1 MVRIRRDKIR
11 MTTAIAHPNI
21 ALVKY
26 WGKQNKTLN
35 HPASPSVSI
44 TLDSLTTTTKVATST
59 ETRLVLNGKRI
70 EDLKVAN
77 FLDLF
82 RQQFGLPPVSV
93 ETDNNF
99 PTGAGLASSASGFA
113 ALVTALSE
121 HFQLGLNLSTL
132 SEWARRGSAS
142 SARSIYGGFVTLQ
155 GPDWRADQLAKESHW
170 ELEICIIVTNEGP
183 KKISSTTG
191 MKSSE
196 ATSPFYLEWIKTADS
211 DFEIAKEAIVERDFI
226 KLSEVAEQNCLKM
239 HSVIHT
245 SQPAISY
252 WAPGTVSAMEQ
263 VREIRNAGTPAFFTM
278 DAGPQVKVIYPRQ
291 CRAIIQ
297 KSLEELKN
305 VRLIWAS
312 IGPGAHLV

>member
-1 MVRIRRDKIR
+1 

-26 WGKQNKTLN
+26 WGKQNHILN
-35 HPASPSVSI
+35 YPASPSLSI
-44 TLDSLTTTTKVATST
+44 TLDSLVTKTKVSAST
-59 ETRLVLNGKRI
+59 ETRLLLNGKRN
-70 EDLKVAN
+70 EDLKVAK

-82 RQQFGLPPVSV
+82 REKFELPPVSV

-113 ALVTALSE
+113 ALVTALNE
-121 HFQLGLNLSTL
+121 NFQLGLSLSSL

-142 SARSIYGGFVTLQ
+142 AARSIFGGFVTLQ
-155 GPDWRADQLAKESHW
+155 GPNWRADQLAKEPHW
-170 ELEICIIVTNEGP
+170 DLEICIVVINEGP

-191 MKSSE
+191 MKTSE
-196 ATSPFYLEWIKTADS
+196 ATSPFYLEWIKSADS
-211 DFEIAKEAIVERDFI
+211 DFEIAKKAIIERDFV
-226 KLSEVAEQNCLKM
+226 KLSEVSEQNCLKM
-239 HSVIHT
+239 HSVMHT

-252 WAPGTVSAMEQ
+252 WAPGTVLAMEL
-263 VREIRNAGTPAFFTM
+263 VREIRSAGTPAFFTM
-278 DAGPQVKVIYPRQ
+278 DAGPQVKVIYPKQYRT
-291 CRAIIQ
+291 IIQ

-312 IGPGAHLV
+312 LGPGAHLI

>member
-1 MVRIRRDKIR
+1 

-26 WGKQNKTLN
+26 WGKQNHILN
-35 HPASPSVSI
+35 YPASPSLSI
-44 TLDSLTTTTKVATST
+44 TLDSLITKTKVSAST
-59 ETRLVLNGKRI
+59 ETRLLLNGKRN
-70 EDLKVAN
+70 EDLKVAK

-82 RQQFGLPPVSV
+82 REKFELPPVSV

-113 ALVTALSE
+113 ALVTALNE
-121 HFQLGLNLSTL
+121 NFQLGLSLSSL

-142 SARSIYGGFVTLQ
+142 AARSIFGGFVTLQ
-155 GPDWRADQLAKESHW
+155 GPNWRADQLAKELHW
-170 ELEICIIVTNEGP
+170 DLEICIVVINEGP

-191 MKSSE
+191 MKTSE
-196 ATSPFYLEWIKTADS
+196 ATSPFYSEWIKSADS
-211 DFEIAKEAIVERDFI
+211 DFEIAKKAIIERDFV
-226 KLSEVAEQNCLKM
+226 KLSEVSEQNCLKM
-239 HSVIHT
+239 HSVMHT

-252 WAPGTVSAMEQ
+252 WAPGTVLAMEL
-263 VREIRNAGTPAFFTM
+263 VREIRSAGTPAFFTM
-278 DAGPQVKVIYPRQ
+278 DAGPQVKVIYPKKYRT
-291 CRAIIQ
+291 IIQ

-312 IGPGAHLV
+312 LGPGAHLI

>member
-1 MVRIRRDKIR
+1 

-26 WGKQNKTLN
+26 WGKQNHILN
-35 HPASPSVSI
+35 YPASPSLSI
-44 TLDSLTTTTKVATST
+44 TLDSLITKTKVSAST
-59 ETRLVLNGKRI
+59 ETRHLLNGKRN
-70 EDLKVAN
+70 EDLKVAK

-82 RQQFGLPPVSV
+82 REKFELPPVSV

-113 ALVTALSE
+113 ALVTALNE
-121 HFQLGLNLSTL
+121 NFQLGLSLSSL

-142 SARSIYGGFVTLQ
+142 AARSIFGGFVTLQ
-155 GPDWRADQLAKESHW
+155 GPNWRADQLAKEPHW
-170 ELEICIIVTNEGP
+170 DLEICIVVINEGP

-191 MKSSE
+191 MKTSE
-196 ATSPFYLEWIKTADS
+196 ATSPFYLEWIKSADL
-211 DFEIAKEAIVERDFI
+211 DFEIAKKAIIERDFV
-226 KLSEVAEQNCLKM
+226 KLSEVSEQNCLKM
-239 HSVIHT
+239 HSVMHT

-252 WAPGTVSAMEQ
+252 WAPGTVLAMEL
-263 VREIRNAGTPAFFTM
+263 VREIRSTGTPAFFTM
-278 DAGPQVKVIYPRQ
+278 DAGPQVKVIYPKKYRTT
-291 CRAIIQ
+291 IQ

-312 IGPGAHLV
+312 LGPGAHLI

>member
-1 MVRIRRDKIR
+1 

-26 WGKQNKTLN
+26 WGKQNHILN
-35 HPASPSVSI
+35 YPASPSLSI
-44 TLDSLTTTTKVATST
+44 TLDNLMTKTKVSASK
-59 ETRLVLNGKRI
+59 ETRLLLNGKRN
-70 EDLKVAN
+70 EDLKVAK

-82 RQQFGLPPVSV
+82 REKFELPPVSI

-113 ALVTALSE
+113 ALVTALNE
-121 HFQLGLNLSTL
+121 NFQLGLSLSSL

-142 SARSIYGGFVTLQ
+142 AARSIFGGFVTLQ
-155 GPDWRADQLAKESHW
+155 GPNWRADQLAKEPHW
-170 ELEICIIVTNEGP
+170 DLEICIVVINEGP

-191 MKSSE
+191 MKTSE
-196 ATSPFYLEWIKTADS
+196 ATSPFYLEWIKSADS
-211 DFEIAKEAIVERDFI
+211 DFEIAKKAIVERDFV
-226 KLSEVAEQNCLKM
+226 KLSEVSEQNCLKM
-239 HSVIHT
+239 HSVMHT

-252 WAPGTVSAMEQ
+252 WAPGTVLAMEL
-263 VREIRNAGTPAFFTM
+263 VREIRSTGTPAFFTM
-278 DAGPQVKVIYPRQ
+278 DAGPQVKVIYPKKYRTT
-291 CRAIIQ
+291 IQ

-312 IGPGAHLV
+312 LGPGAHLI

>member
-1 MVRIRRDKIR
+1 

-26 WGKQNKTLN
+26 WGKQNHILN
-35 HPASPSVSI
+35 YPASPSLSI
-44 TLDSLTTTTKVATST
+44 TLDSLITKTKVSAST
-59 ETRLVLNGKRI
+59 ETRLLLNGKRN
-70 EDLKVAN
+70 EDLKVAK

-82 RQQFGLPPVSV
+82 REKFKLPPVCV

-113 ALVTALSE
+113 ALVTALNE
-121 HFQLGLNLSTL
+121 NFQLGLSLSSL

-142 SARSIYGGFVTLQ
+142 AARSIFGGFVTLQ
-155 GPDWRADQLAKESHW
+155 GPNWRADQLAKELHW
-170 ELEICIIVTNEGP
+170 DLEICIVVVNEGP

-191 MKSSE
+191 MKTSE
-196 ATSPFYLEWIKTADS
+196 ATSPFYLEWIKSADS
-211 DFEIAKEAIVERDFI
+211 DFEIAKKAIIERDFV
-226 KLSEVAEQNCLKM
+226 KLSEVSEQNCLKM
-239 HSVIHT
+239 HSVMHT

-252 WAPGTVSAMEQ
+252 WAPGTVLAMELG
-263 VREIRNAGTPAFFTM
+263 REIRSAGIPTFFTM
-278 DAGPQVKVIYPRQ
+278 DAGPQVKVIYPKQYRKT
-291 CRAIIQ
+291 IQ

-312 IGPGAHLV
+312 LGPGAHLI

>member
-1 MVRIRRDKIR
+1 

-26 WGKQNKTLN
+26 WGKQNHILN
-35 HPASPSVSI
+35 YPASPSLSI
-44 TLDSLTTTTKVATST
+44 TLDSLITKTKVSAST
-59 ETRLVLNGKRI
+59 ETRLLLNGKRN
-70 EDLKVAN
+70 EDLKVAK

-82 RQQFGLPPVSV
+82 REKFELPPVSV

-113 ALVTALSE
+113 ALVTALNE
-121 HFQLGLNLSTL
+121 NFQLGLSLSSL

-142 SARSIYGGFVTLQ
+142 AARSIFGGFVTLQ
-155 GPDWRADQLAKESHW
+155 GPNWRADQLAKEPHW
-170 ELEICIIVTNEGP
+170 DLEICIVVINEGP

-191 MKSSE
+191 MKTSE
-196 ATSPFYLEWIKTADS
+196 ATSPFYLEWIKSADS
-211 DFEIAKEAIVERDFI
+211 DFEITKKAIIERDFVR
-226 KLSEVAEQNCLKM
+226 LSEVSEQNCLKM
-239 HSVIHT
+239 HSVMHT

-252 WAPGTVSAMEQ
+252 WAPGTVLAMER
-263 VREIRNAGTPAFFTM
+263 VREIRSTGTPAFFTM
-278 DAGPQVKVIYPRQ
+278 DAGPQVKVIYPKQYRT
-291 CRAIIQ
+291 IIQ

-312 IGPGAHLV
+312 LGPGAHLI

>member
-1 MVRIRRDKIR
+1 

-26 WGKQNKTLN
+26 WGKQNHILN
-35 HPASPSVSI
+35 YPASPSLSI
-44 TLDSLTTTTKVATST
+44 TLDSLITKTKVSAST
-59 ETRLVLNGKRI
+59 ETRLLLNGKRN
-70 EDLKVAN
+70 EDLKVAK

-82 RQQFGLPPVSV
+82 REKFELPPVSV

-113 ALVTALSE
+113 ALVTALNE
-121 HFQLGLNLSTL
+121 NFQLGLSLSSL

-142 SARSIYGGFVTLQ
+142 AARSIFGGFVTLQ
-155 GPDWRADQLAKESHW
+155 GPNWRADQLAKEPHW
-170 ELEICIIVTNEGP
+170 DLEICIVVINEGP

-191 MKSSE
+191 MKTSE
-196 ATSPFYLEWIKTADS
+196 ATSPFYLEWIKSADS
-211 DFEIAKEAIVERDFI
+211 DFEIAKKAIIERDFV
-226 KLSEVAEQNCLKM
+226 KLSEVSEQNCLKM
-239 HSVIHT
+239 HSVMHT

-252 WAPGTVSAMEQ
+252 WAPGTVLAMEL
-263 VREIRNAGTPAFFTM
+263 VREIRSTGTPAFFTM
-278 DAGPQVKVIYPRQ
+278 DAGPQVKVIYPKQHRT
-291 CRAIIQ
+291 IIQ

-312 IGPGAHLV
+312 LGPGAHLI

>member
-1 MVRIRRDKIR
+1 

-26 WGKQNKTLN
+26 WGKQNHILN
-35 HPASPSVSI
+35 YPASPSLSI
-44 TLDSLTTTTKVATST
+44 TLDSLITKTKVSAST
-59 ETRLVLNGKRI
+59 ETLLMLNGKRN
-70 EDLKVAN
+70 EDLKVAK

-82 RQQFGLPPVSV
+82 REKFELPPVSV

-113 ALVTALSE
+113 ALVTALNE
-121 HFQLGLNLSTL
+121 NFQLGLSLSSL

-142 SARSIYGGFVTLQ
+142 AARSIFGGFVTLQ
-155 GPDWRADQLAKESHW
+155 GPNWRADQLAKEPHW
-170 ELEICIIVTNEGP
+170 DLEICIVVINEGP

-191 MKSSE
+191 MKTSE
-196 ATSPFYLEWIKTADS
+196 ATSPFYLEWIKSADS
-211 DFEIAKEAIVERDFI
+211 DFEIAKKAIIERDFV
-226 KLSEVAEQNCLKM
+226 KLSEVSEQNCLKM
-239 HSVIHT
+239 HSVMHT

-252 WAPGTVSAMEQ
+252 WAPGTVLAMEL
-263 VREIRNAGTPAFFTM
+263 VREIRSTGTPAFFTM
-278 DAGPQVKVIYPRQ
+278 DAGPQVKVIYPKKFRT
-291 CRAIIQ
+291 IIQ

-312 IGPGAHLV
+312 LGPGAHLI

>member
-1 MVRIRRDKIR
+1 

-26 WGKQNKTLN
+26 WGKQNHILN
-35 HPASPSVSI
+35 YPASPSLSI
-44 TLDSLTTTTKVATST
+44 TLDSLITKTKVSAST
-59 ETRLVLNGKRI
+59 ETRLLLNGKRN
-70 EDLKVAN
+70 EDLKVAK

-82 RQQFGLPPVSV
+82 REKFELPPVSV

-113 ALVTALSE
+113 ALVTALNE
-121 HFQLGLNLSTL
+121 NFQLGLSLSSL

-142 SARSIYGGFVTLQ
+142 AARSIFGGFVTLQ
-155 GPDWRADQLAKESHW
+155 GPNWRADQLAKEPHW
-170 ELEICIIVTNEGP
+170 DLEICIVVINEGP

-191 MKSSE
+191 MKTSE
-196 ATSPFYLEWIKTADS
+196 ATSPFYLEWIKSADS
-211 DFEIAKEAIVERDFI
+211 DFEIAKKAIIERDFV
-226 KLSEVAEQNCLKM
+226 KLSEVSEQNCLKM
-239 HSVIHT
+239 HSVMHT

-252 WAPGTVSAMEQ
+252 WAPGTVLAMEL
-263 VREIRNAGTPAFFTM
+263 VREIRSAGTPAFFTM
-278 DAGPQVKVIYPRQ
+278 DAGPQVKVIYPKKYRT
-291 CRAIIQ
+291 IIQ

-312 IGPGAHLV
+312 LGPGAHLI

>member
-1 MVRIRRDKIR
+1 

-26 WGKQNKTLN
+26 WGKQNHILN
-35 HPASPSVSI
+35 YPASPSLSI
-44 TLDSLTTTTKVATST
+44 TLDSLITKTKVSAST
-59 ETRLVLNGKRI
+59 ETRLLLNGKRN
-70 EDLKVAN
+70 EDLKVAK

-82 RQQFGLPPVSV
+82 REKFELPPVSV

-113 ALVTALSE
+113 ALVTALNE
-121 HFQLGLNLSTL
+121 NFQLGLSLSSL

-142 SARSIYGGFVTLQ
+142 AARSIFGGFVTLQ
-155 GPDWRADQLAKESHW
+155 GPNWRADQLAKEPHW
-170 ELEICIIVTNEGP
+170 DLEICIVVINEGP

-191 MKSSE
+191 MKTSE
-196 ATSPFYLEWIKTADS
+196 ATSPFYLEWIKSADL
-211 DFEIAKEAIVERDFI
+211 DFEIAKKAIVERDFV
-226 KLSEVAEQNCLKM
+226 KLSEVSEQNCLKM
-239 HSVIHT
+239 HSVMHT

-252 WAPGTVSAMEQ
+252 WAPGTVLAMEM
-263 VREIRNAGTPAFFTM
+263 VREIRSAGTPAFFTM
-278 DAGPQVKVIYPRQ
+278 DAGPQVKVIYPKKYRT
-291 CRAIIQ
+291 IIQ

-312 IGPGAHLV
+312 LGPGAHLI

>member
-1 MVRIRRDKIR
+1 

-26 WGKQNKTLN
+26 WGKQNHILN
-35 HPASPSVSI
+35 YPASPSLSI
-44 TLDSLTTTTKVATST
+44 TLDRLTTKTKVSAST
-59 ETRLVLNGKRI
+59 ETRLLLNGKRN
-70 EDLKVAN
+70 EDLKVAK

-82 RQQFGLPPVSV
+82 REQFELPPVSV

-113 ALVTALSE
+113 ALVTALNE
-121 HFQLGLNLSTL
+121 NFQLGLSLSSL

-142 SARSIYGGFVTLQ
+142 AARSIYGGFVTLQ
-155 GPDWRADQLAKESHW
+155 GPNWRADQLAKEPHW
-170 ELEICIIVTNEGP
+170 DLEICIVVINEGP

-191 MKSSE
+191 MKTSE
-196 ATSPFYLEWIKTADS
+196 ATSPFYLEWIKSADS
-211 DFEIAKEAIVERDFI
+211 DFEIAKKAIIERDFVR
-226 KLSEVAEQNCLKM
+226 LSEVSEQNCLKM
-239 HSVIHT
+239 HSVMHT

-252 WAPGTVSAMEQ
+252 WAPGTVLAMEL
-263 VREIRNAGTPAFFTM
+263 VREIRSTGTPAFFTM
-278 DAGPQVKVIYPRQ
+278 DAGPQVKVIYPKKYRT
-291 CRAIIQ
+291 IIQ

-312 IGPGAHLV
+312 IGPGAHLI

>member
-1 MVRIRRDKIR
+1 

-26 WGKQNKTLN
+26 WGKQNHILN
-35 HPASPSVSI
+35 YPASPSLSI
-44 TLDSLTTTTKVATST
+44 TLDSLVTKTKVSAST
-59 ETRLVLNGKRI
+59 ETRLLLNGKRN
-70 EDLKVAN
+70 EDLKVAK

-82 RQQFGLPPVSV
+82 REKFELPPVSV

-113 ALVTALSE
+113 ALVTALNE
-121 HFQLGLNLSTL
+121 NFQLGLSLSSL

-142 SARSIYGGFVTLQ
+142 AARSIFGGFVTLQ
-155 GPDWRADQLAKESHW
+155 GPNWRADQLAKEPHW
-170 ELEICIIVTNEGP
+170 DLEICIVVINEGP

-191 MKSSE
+191 MKTSE
-196 ATSPFYLEWIKTADS
+196 ATSPFYLEWIKSADS
-211 DFEIAKEAIVERDFI
+211 DFEIAKKAIIERNFM
-226 KLSEVAEQNCLKM
+226 KLSEVSEQNCLKM
-239 HSVIHT
+239 HSVMHT

-252 WAPGTVSAMEQ
+252 WAPGTVSAMEL
-263 VREIRNAGTPAFFTM
+263 VREIRITGTPAFFTM
-278 DAGPQVKVIYPRQ
+278 DAGPQVKVIYPKQYRT
-291 CRAIIQ
+291 IIQ

-312 IGPGAHLV
+312 IGPGAHLI

>member
-1 MVRIRRDKIR
+1 

-26 WGKQNKTLN
+26 WGKQNHILN
-35 HPASPSVSI
+35 YPASPSLSI
-44 TLDSLTTTTKVATST
+44 TLDSLVTKTKVSAST
-59 ETRLVLNGKRI
+59 ETRLLLNGKRN
-70 EDLKVAN
+70 EDLKVAK

-82 RQQFGLPPVSV
+82 REKFELPPVSV

-113 ALVTALSE
+113 ALVTALNE
-121 HFQLGLNLSTL
+121 NFQLGLSLSSL

-142 SARSIYGGFVTLQ
+142 AARSIFGGFVTLQ
-155 GPDWRADQLAKESHW
+155 GPNWRADQLAKELHW
-170 ELEICIIVTNEGP
+170 DLEICIVVINEGP

-191 MKSSE
+191 MKTSE
-196 ATSPFYLEWIKTADS
+196 ATSPFYLEWIKSADS
-211 DFEIAKEAIVERDFI
+211 DFEIAKKAIIERDFV
-226 KLSEVAEQNCLKM
+226 KLSEVSEQNCLKM
-239 HSVIHT
+239 HSVMHT

-252 WAPGTVSAMEQ
+252 WAPGTVLAMEL
-263 VREIRNAGTPAFFTM
+263 VREIRSTGTPAFFTM
-278 DAGPQVKVIYPRQ
+278 DAGPQVKVIYPKQYRT
-291 CRAIIQ
+291 IIQ

-312 IGPGAHLV
+312 IGPGAHLI

>member
-1 MVRIRRDKIR
+1 

-26 WGKQNKTLN
+26 WGKQNHILN
-35 HPASPSVSI
+35 YPASPSLSI
-44 TLDSLTTTTKVATST
+44 TLDSLITKTKVSAST
-59 ETRLVLNGKRI
+59 ETRLLLNGKRN
-70 EDLKVAN
+70 EDLKVAK

-82 RQQFGLPPVSV
+82 REKFELPPVSV

-113 ALVTALSE
+113 ALVTALNE
-121 HFQLGLNLSTL
+121 NFQLGLSLSSL

-142 SARSIYGGFVTLQ
+142 AARSIFGGFVTLQ
-155 GPDWRADQLAKESHW
+155 GPNWRADQLAKEPHW
-170 ELEICIIVTNEGP
+170 DLEICIVVINEGP

-191 MKSSE
+191 MKTSE
-196 ATSPFYLEWIKTADS
+196 ATSPFYLEWIKSADS
-211 DFEIAKEAIVERDFI
+211 DFEIAKKAIIERDFV
-226 KLSEVAEQNCLKM
+226 KLSEVSEQNCLKM
-239 HSVIHT
+239 HSVMHT

-252 WAPGTVSAMEQ
+252 WAPGTVLAMQ
-263 VREIRNAGTPAFFTM
+263 LVREIRSTGTPAFFTM
-278 DAGPQVKVIYPRQ
+278 DAGPQVKVIYPKQYRT
-291 CRAIIQ
+291 IIQ

-312 IGPGAHLV
+312 LGPGAHLI

>member
-1 MVRIRRDKIR
+1 

-26 WGKQNKTLN
+26 WGKQNKILN
-35 HPASPSVSI
+35 HPASPSLSI
-44 TLDSLTTTTKVATST
+44 TLDSLITKTKVSAST
-59 ETRLVLNGKRI
+59 ETRLLLNGKRN
-70 EDLKVAN
+70 EDLKVAK

-82 RQQFGLPPVSV
+82 REKFELPPVSV

-113 ALVTALSE
+113 ALVTALNE
-121 HFQLGLNLSTL
+121 NFQLGLSLSTL

-142 SARSIYGGFVTLQ
+142 AARSIFGGFVTLQ
-155 GPDWRADQLAKESHW
+155 GPNWKADQLAKELHW
-170 ELEICIIVTNEGP
+170 DLEICIVVINEGP

-191 MKSSE
+191 MTTSE
-196 ATSPFYLEWIKTADS
+196 ATSPFYLEWIKSADS
-211 DFEIAKEAIVERDFI
+211 DFEIAKKAIIERDFV
-226 KLSEVAEQNCLKM
+226 KLSEVSEQNCLKM
-239 HSVIHT
+239 HSVMHT

-252 WAPGTVSAMEQ
+252 WAPGTVLAMEL
-263 VREIRNAGTPAFFTM
+263 VREIRSTGTPAFFTM
-278 DAGPQVKVIYPRQ
+278 DAGPQVKVIYPKQYRT
-291 CRAIIQ
+291 IIQ

-312 IGPGAHLV
+312 IGPGAHLI

>member
-1 MVRIRRDKIR
+1 

-26 WGKQNKTLN
+26 WGKQNHILN
-35 HPASPSVSI
+35 YPASPSLSI
-44 TLDSLTTTTKVATST
+44 TLDSLITKTKVSAST
-59 ETRLVLNGKRI
+59 ETRLLLNGKRN
-70 EDLKVAN
+70 EDLKVAK

-82 RQQFGLPPVSV
+82 REKFELPPVSV

-113 ALVTALSE
+113 ALVTALNE
-121 HFQLGLNLSTL
+121 NFQLGLSLSSL

-142 SARSIYGGFVTLQ
+142 AARSIFGGFVTLQ
-155 GPDWRADQLAKESHW
+155 GPNWRADQLAKEPHW
-170 ELEICIIVTNEGP
+170 DLEICIVVINEGP

-191 MKSSE
+191 MKTSE
-196 ATSPFYLEWIKTADS
+196 ATSPFYLEWLKSAES
-211 DFEIAKEAIVERDFI
+211 DFEIAKKAIIERDFV
-226 KLSEVAEQNCLKM
+226 KLSEVSEQNCLKM
-239 HSVIHT
+239 HSVMHT

-252 WAPGTVSAMEQ
+252 WAPGTVLAMEL
-263 VREIRNAGTPAFFTM
+263 VREIRSTGTPAFFTM
-278 DAGPQVKVIYPRQ
+278 DAGPQVKVIYPKKYRT
-291 CRAIIQ
+291 IIQ

-312 IGPGAHLV
+312 LGPGAHLI

>member
-1 MVRIRRDKIR
+1 

-26 WGKQNKTLN
+26 WGKQNHILN
-35 HPASPSVSI
+35 YPASPSLSI
-44 TLDSLTTTTKVATST
+44 TLDSLITKTKVSAST
-59 ETRLVLNGKRI
+59 ETRLLLNGKRN
-70 EDLKVAN
+70 EDLKVAK

-82 RQQFGLPPVSV
+82 REKFELPPVSV

-113 ALVTALSE
+113 ALVTALNE
-121 HFQLGLNLSTL
+121 NFQLGLSLSTL

-142 SARSIYGGFVTLQ
+142 AARSIFGGFVTLQ
-155 GPDWRADQLAKESHW
+155 GPNWKADQLAKELHW
-170 ELEICIIVTNEGP
+170 DLEICIVVINEGP

-191 MKSSE
+191 MKTSE
-196 ATSPFYLEWIKTADS
+196 ATSPFYLEWIKSADS
-211 DFEIAKEAIVERDFI
+211 DFEIAKKAIIERDFV
-226 KLSEVAEQNCLKM
+226 KLSEVSEQNCLKM
-239 HSVIHT
+239 HSVMHT

-252 WAPGTVSAMEQ
+252 WAPGTVLAMEL
-263 VREIRNAGTPAFFTM
+263 VREIRSTGTPAFFTM
-278 DAGPQVKVIYPRQ
+278 DAGPQVKVIYPKQYRT
-291 CRAIIQ
+291 IIQ

-312 IGPGAHLV
+312 IGPGAHLI

>member
-1 MVRIRRDKIR
+1 

-26 WGKQNKTLN
+26 WGKQNHILN
-35 HPASPSVSI
+35 YPASPSLSI
-44 TLDSLTTTTKVATST
+44 TLDSLITKTKVSAST
-59 ETRLVLNGKRI
+59 ETRLLLNGKRN
-70 EDLKVAN
+70 EDLKVAK

-82 RQQFGLPPVSV
+82 REKFELPPVSV

-113 ALVTALSE
+113 ALVAALNE
-121 HFQLGLNLSTL
+121 NFQLGLSLSSL

-142 SARSIYGGFVTLQ
+142 AARSIFGGFVTLQ
-155 GPDWRADQLAKESHW
+155 GPNWRADQLAKEPHW
-170 ELEICIIVTNEGP
+170 DLEICIVVINEGP

-191 MKSSE
+191 MKTSE
-196 ATSPFYLEWIKTADS
+196 ATSPFYLEWIRSADS
-211 DFEIAKEAIVERDFI
+211 DFEIAKKAVIERDFV
-226 KLSEVAEQNCLKM
+226 KLSEVSEQNCLKM
-239 HSVIHT
+239 HSVMHT

-252 WAPGTVSAMEQ
+252 WAPGTVLAMEL
-263 VREIRNAGTPAFFTM
+263 VREIRSTGTPAFFTM
-278 DAGPQVKVIYPRQ
+278 DAGPQVKVIYPKQYRT
-291 CRAIIQ
+291 IIQ

-312 IGPGAHLV
+312 IGPGAHLI

>member
-1 MVRIRRDKIR
+1 

-26 WGKQNKTLN
+26 WGKQNKILN
-35 HPASPSVSI
+35 HPAGPSLSI
-44 TLDSLTTTTKVATST
+44 TLDSLITKTKVSAST
-59 ETRLVLNGKRI
+59 ETRLLLNGKRN
-70 EDLKVAN
+70 EDLKVAK

-82 RQQFGLPPVSV
+82 REKFELPPVSV

-113 ALVTALSE
+113 ALVTALNE
-121 HFQLGLNLSTL
+121 NFQLGLSLSTL

-142 SARSIYGGFVTLQ
+142 AARSIFGGFVTLQ
-155 GPDWRADQLAKESHW
+155 GPNWKADQLAKELHW
-170 ELEICIIVTNEGP
+170 DLEICIVVINEGP

-191 MKSSE
+191 MKTSE
-196 ATSPFYLEWIKTADS
+196 ATSPFYLEWIKSADS
-211 DFEIAKEAIVERDFI
+211 DFEIAKKAIIERDFV
-226 KLSEVAEQNCLKM
+226 KLSEVSEQNCLKM
-239 HSVIHT
+239 HSVMHT

-252 WAPGTVSAMEQ
+252 WAPGTVLAMEL
-263 VREIRNAGTPAFFTM
+263 VREIRSTGTPAFFTM
-278 DAGPQVKVIYPRQ
+278 DAGPQVKVIYPKQYRTT
-291 CRAIIQ
+291 IQ

-312 IGPGAHLV
+312 IGPGAHLI

>member
-1 MVRIRRDKIR
+1 

-26 WGKQNKTLN
+26 WGKQNHILN
-35 HPASPSVSI
+35 YPASPSLSI
-44 TLDSLTTTTKVATST
+44 TLDSLITKTKVSAST
-59 ETRLVLNGKRI
+59 ETRLLLNGKRN
-70 EDLKVAN
+70 EDLKVAK

-82 RQQFGLPPVSV
+82 REKFELPPVSV

-113 ALVTALSE
+113 ALVTALNE
-121 HFQLGLNLSTL
+121 NFQLGLSLSSL

-142 SARSIYGGFVTLQ
+142 AARSIFGGFVTLQ
-155 GPDWRADQLAKESHW
+155 GPNWRADQLAKEPHW
-170 ELEICIIVTNEGP
+170 DLEICIVVINEGP

-191 MKSSE
+191 MKTSE
-196 ATSPFYLEWIKTADS
+196 ATSPFYLEWIKSADS
-211 DFEIAKEAIVERDFI
+211 DFEIAKKAIIERDFV
-226 KLSEVAEQNCLKM
+226 KLSEVSEQNCLKM
-239 HSVIHT
+239 HSVMHT

-252 WAPGTVSAMEQ
+252 WAPGTVLAMEL
-263 VREIRNAGTPAFFTM
+263 VREIRSTGTPAFFTM
-278 DAGPQVKVIYPRQ
+278 DAGPQVKVIYPKQYRT
-291 CRAIIQ
+291 IIQ

-312 IGPGAHLV
+312 IGPGAHLI

>member
-1 MVRIRRDKIR
+1 

-26 WGKQNKTLN
+26 WGKQNHILN
-35 HPASPSVSI
+35 YPASPSLSI
-44 TLDSLTTTTKVATST
+44 TLDSLITKTKVSAST
-59 ETRLVLNGKRI
+59 ETRLLLNGKRN
-70 EDLKVAN
+70 EDLKVAK

-82 RQQFGLPPVSV
+82 REKFELPPVSV

-113 ALVTALSE
+113 ALVTALNE
-121 HFQLGLNLSTL
+121 NFQLGLSLSSL

-142 SARSIYGGFVTLQ
+142 AARSIFGGFVTLQ
-155 GPDWRADQLAKESHW
+155 GPNWRADQLAKEPHW
-170 ELEICIIVTNEGP
+170 DLEICIVVINEGP

-191 MKSSE
+191 MKTSE
-196 ATSPFYLEWIKTADS
+196 ATSPFYLEWIKSADS
-211 DFEIAKEAIVERDFI
+211 DFEIAKKAIIERDFV
-226 KLSEVAEQNCLKM
+226 KLSEVSEQNCLKM
-239 HSVIHT
+239 HSVMHT

-252 WAPGTVSAMEQ
+252 WAPGTVLAMEL
-263 VREIRNAGTPAFFTM
+263 VREIRSTGTPAFFTI
-278 DAGPQVKVIYPRQ
+278 DAGPQVKVIYPKQQRT
-291 CRAIIQ
+291 IIQ

-312 IGPGAHLV
+312 LGPGAHLI

>member
-1 MVRIRRDKIR
+1 

-26 WGKQNKTLN
+26 WGKQNHILN
-35 HPASPSVSI
+35 YPASPSLSI
-44 TLDSLTTTTKVATST
+44 TLDSLITKTKVSAST
-59 ETRLVLNGKRI
+59 ETRLLLNGKRN
-70 EDLKVAN
+70 EDLKVAK

-82 RQQFGLPPVSV
+82 REKFELPPVSV

-113 ALVTALSE
+113 ALVTALNE
-121 HFQLGLNLSTL
+121 NFQLGLSLSSL

-142 SARSIYGGFVTLQ
+142 AARSIFGGFVTLQ
-155 GPDWRADQLAKESHW
+155 GPNWRADQLAKEPHW
-170 ELEICIIVTNEGP
+170 DLEICIVVINEGP

-191 MKSSE
+191 MKTSE
-196 ATSPFYLEWIKTADS
+196 ATSPFYLEWIKSADS
-211 DFEIAKEAIVERDFI
+211 DFEIAKKAIIERDFV
-226 KLSEVAEQNCLKM
+226 KLSEVSEQNCLKM
-239 HSVIHT
+239 HSVMHT

-252 WAPGTVSAMEQ
+252 WAPGTVLAMEL
-263 VREIRNAGTPAFFTM
+263 VREIRSTGTPAFFTM
-278 DAGPQVKVIYPRQ
+278 DAGPQVKVIYPKQYRT
-291 CRAIIQ
+291 IIQ

-312 IGPGAHLV
+312 LGPGAHLI

>member
-1 MVRIRRDKIR
+1 

-26 WGKQNKTLN
+26 WGKQNHILN
-35 HPASPSVSI
+35 YPASPSLSI
-44 TLDSLTTTTKVATST
+44 TLDSLITKTKVSAST
-59 ETRLVLNGKRI
+59 ETRLLLNGKRN
-70 EDLKVAN
+70 EDLKVAK

-82 RQQFGLPPVSV
+82 REKFELPPVSV

-113 ALVTALSE
+113 ALVTALNE
-121 HFQLGLNLSTL
+121 NFQLGLSLSSL

-142 SARSIYGGFVTLQ
+142 AARSIFGGFVTLQ
-155 GPDWRADQLAKESHW
+155 GPNWRADQLAKEPHW
-170 ELEICIIVTNEGP
+170 DLEICIVVINEGP

-191 MKSSE
+191 MKTSE
-196 ATSPFYLEWIKTADS
+196 ATSPFYLEWIKSADS
-211 DFEIAKEAIVERDFI
+211 DFEIAKKAIIERDFV
-226 KLSEVAEQNCLKM
+226 KLSEVSEQNCLKM
-239 HSVIHT
+239 HSVMHT

-252 WAPGTVSAMEQ
+252 WAPGTVLAMEL
-263 VREIRNAGTPAFFTM
+263 VREIRSAGTPAFFTM
-278 DAGPQVKVIYPRQ
+278 DAGPQVKVIYPKQYRT
-291 CRAIIQ
+291 IIQ

-312 IGPGAHLV
+312 LGPGAHLI